1 MFCVFKLWVEKEIF
15 NIFTRSKQTIK
26 MRIIDLTI
34 PKLGESV
41 SEVTLSRYTK
51 QVGDWINDDDV
62 IAEVS
67 TDKVDSDV
75 PASCSGKLVE
85 LLFEEGDVIQIGEVF
100 ARIQLD
106 AEQNIQD
113 KIESKVEESI
123 ANKISAEITTPNS
136 DKFLSPLVKRIIKE
150 ENLNLDEV
158 LKLSG
163 SGYNGRIC
171 KNDVLNYINQKS
183 FNTTSVQSVV
193 DPVVRSTSINGNSE
207 ILEMDKMRQLI
218 AKHMKKSKHT
228 SPHVTAYVEPDV
240 TNFVKWRD
248 ANKVEFEK
256 KYNQKLT
263 YTPMIVDCVVRAIK
277 DFPMINVS
285 VDETETK
292 IIKHNDIN
300 IGIATA
306 LPNNNLIV
314 PVIKQANLLN
324 LQGLAN
330 GVNSLVDKAR
340 TNKLSPDDISGG
352 TFTIS
357 NVGTFGNLMGT
368 PIINQPEVAIL
379 ATGVIKKKPAVLE
392 TEYGDLVVV
401 RQFMYL
407 SLSFDHRVVDGS
419 LGGVFLKRI
428 LDYIENWDV
437 NQAI

>member
-1 MFCVFKLWVEKEIF
+1 MKKIE
-15 NIFTRSKQTIK
+15 
-26 MRIIDLTI
+26 LTI

-41 SEVTLSRYTK
+41 TEVTLSRWVKKIGESVNVDET
-51 QVGDWINDDDV
+51 

-67 TDKVDSDV
+67 TDKVDSEV
-75 PASCSGKLVE
+75 PSQATGKLVE
-85 LLFEEGDVIQIGEVF
+85 LRFEEGDTIAIGEVF
-100 ARIQLD
+100 AVLELSD
-106 AEQNIQD
+106 EN
-113 KIESKVEESI
+113 
-123 ANKISAEITTPNS
+123 EITVVDEVNNTSAHNTEAIPTKVKT
-136 DKFLSPLVKRIIKE
+136 DKFLSPLVRKIIAE
-150 ENLNLDEV
+150 ENLSIDEV
-158 LKLSG
+158 LKIDG
-163 SGYNGRIC
+163 SGHNGRIS
-171 KNDVLNYINQKS
+171 KNDVLNYIESSHSAQS
-183 FNTTSVQSVV
+183 AEQPQVISSSSVKGS
-193 DPVVRSTSINGNSE
+193 SE
-207 ILEMDKMRQLI
+207 IIEMDKMRQLI
-218 AKHMKKSKHT
+218 SKHMKKSKQT

-240 TNFVKWRD
+240 TNFVKWRE
-248 ANKVEFEK
+248 ANKSAFEA

-292 IIKHNDIN
+292 IIKHHDIN

-314 PVIKQANLLN
+314 PVIKTANTLN
-324 LQGLAN
+324 LEGLAK
-330 GVNSLVDKAR
+330 GVNGLVDKAR

-392 TEYGDLVVV
+392 TEYGDIVVV

-428 LDYIENWDV
+428 SDYIENWDV

>member
-1 MFCVFKLWVEKEIF
+1 MKRIEI
-15 NIFTRSKQTIK
+15 
-26 MRIIDLTI
+26 TI

-41 SEVTLSRYTK
+41 ESVQLIRYTK
-51 QVGDWINDDDV
+51 NIGDFIKEDEI

-75 PASCSGKLVE
+75 ASIVTGKIIEFRFKEGDNVKIGEIIAIVEPSEVE
-85 LLFEEGDVIQIGEVF
+85 LISDKI
-100 ARIQLD
+100 
-106 AEQNIQD
+106 EQNIVENYSQN
-113 KIESKVEESI
+113 ITQTESS
-123 ANKISAEITTPNS
+123 NS
-136 DKFLSPLVKRIIKE
+136 FKSDQFLSPLAKNIIQK
-150 ENLNLDEV
+150 ENLTSEEINQI
-158 LKLSG
+158 KG
-163 SGYNGRIC
+163 SGKDGRIS
-171 KNDVLNYINQKS
+171 KNDILNYIDNKS
-183 FNTTSVQSVV
+183 IINFNSSNTLTENNVV
-193 DPVVRSTSINGNSE
+193 SSSSFSGKNE
-207 ILEMDKMRQLI
+207 IIEMDKMRQLI
-218 AKHMKKSKHT
+218 SKHMKKSKQT

-240 TNFVKWRD
+240 TNLVKWRED
-248 ANKVEFEK
+248 NKVQFEA

-263 YTPMIVDCVVRAIK
+263 YTPMIVDCVIRAIK

-292 IIKHNDIN
+292 IIKHHDIN

-314 PVIKQANLLN
+314 PVIHQANELN
-324 LQGLAN
+324 LEGLAKN
-330 GVNSLVDKAR
+330 VNIIVDKAR
-340 TNKLSPDDISGG
+340 NNKLLPDDVSGG

-392 TEYGDLVVV
+392 TEFGDIIVA

-428 LDYIENWDV
+428 SDYMENWDI
-437 NQAI
+437 NTQI

>member
-1 MFCVFKLWVEKEIF
+1 M
-15 NIFTRSKQTIK
+15 NIIE
-26 MRIIDLTI
+26 LTI

-41 SEVTLSRYTK
+41 SEVTLSKWLK
-51 QVGDWINDDDV
+51 QVGDTIQLDET

-67 TDKVDSDV
+67 TDKVDSEV
-75 PASCSGKLVE
+75 PSTHAGIIKE
-85 LLFEEGDVIQIGEVF
+85 LKFEEGDTIAIGDVF
-100 ARIQLD
+100 AV
-106 AEQNIQD
+106 
-113 KIESKVEESI
+113 IE
-123 ANKISAEITTPNS
+123 ISNS
-136 DKFLSPLVKRIIKE
+136 DVTNPIKEEVVVDNSNTEINKKETSTKIDQFLSPLVKRIIKE

-158 LKLSG
+158 LKIKG
-163 SGYNGRIC
+163 SGYNGRIS
-171 KNDVLNYINQKS
+171 KNDVLNFIN
-183 FNTTSVQSVV
+183 NTSEQTSN
-193 DPVVRSTSINGNSE
+193 DNPVISSASLNGNSE
-207 ILEMDKMRQLI
+207 IIEMDKMRLLI
-218 AKHMKKSKHT
+218 AKHMKNSKKT

-240 TNFVKWRD
+240 TNLVKWRE
-248 ANKVEFEK
+248 ANKDKFEA

-263 YTPMIVDCVVRAIK
+263 FTPILVDCVVRAIK
-277 DFPMINVS
+277 DFPLINVS

-314 PVIKQANLLN
+314 PVIKNANTLN
-324 LQGLAN
+324 LEGLAK
-330 GVNSLVDKAR
+330 GVNTIVDKAR
-340 TNKLSPDDISGG
+340 NNKLSPDDITGG

-357 NVGTFGNLMGT
+357 NVGVFGNLMGT

-392 TEYGDLVVV
+392 TEYGDIVVV

-428 LDYIENWDV
+428 SDYMENWDI
-437 NQAI
+437 NQSI

>member
-1 MFCVFKLWVEKEIF
+1 M
-15 NIFTRSKQTIK
+15 NIIE
-26 MRIIDLTI
+26 LTI

-41 SEVTLSRYTK
+41 SEVTLSKWLK
-51 QVGDWINDDDV
+51 QVGDTIQLDET

-67 TDKVDSDV
+67 TDKVDSEV
-75 PASCSGKLVE
+75 PSTHAGIIKE
-85 LLFEEGDVIQIGEVF
+85 LKFEEGDTIAIGDVF
-100 ARIQLD
+100 AVIEISNSD
-106 AEQNIQD
+106 VTNPIKEEVVVNNSITEIN
-113 KIESKVEESI
+113 KIETSTK
-123 ANKISAEITTPNS
+123 T
-136 DKFLSPLVKRIIKE
+136 DQFLSPLVKRIIKE

-158 LKLSG
+158 LKIKG
-163 SGYNGRIC
+163 SGYNGRIS
-171 KNDVLNYINQKS
+171 KNDVLNFINQ
-183 FNTTSVQSVV
+183 TSNQTSN
-193 DPVVRSTSINGNSE
+193 DNPVISSASLNGNSE
-207 ILEMDKMRQLI
+207 IIEMDKMRLLI
-218 AKHMKKSKHT
+218 AKHMKNSKKT

-240 TNFVKWRD
+240 TNLVKWRE
-248 ANKVEFEK
+248 ANKDKFEA

-263 YTPMIVDCVVRAIK
+263 FTPILVDCVVRAIK
-277 DFPMINVS
+277 DFPLINVS

-314 PVIKQANLLN
+314 PVIKNANTLN
-324 LQGLAN
+324 LEGLAK
-330 GVNSLVDKAR
+330 GVNTIVDKAR
-340 TNKLSPDDISGG
+340 NNKLSPDDITGG

-357 NVGTFGNLMGT
+357 NVGVFGNLMGT

-392 TEYGDLVVV
+392 TEYGDIVVV

-428 LDYIENWDV
+428 SDYMENWDI
-437 NQAI
+437 NQSI

>member
-1 MFCVFKLWVEKEIF
+1 M
-15 NIFTRSKQTIK
+15 NIIE
-26 MRIIDLTI
+26 LTI

-41 SEVTLSRYTK
+41 SEVTLSKWLK
-51 QVGDWINDDDV
+51 QVGDFVNLDEI

-75 PASCSGKLVE
+75 PSTHAGKLIE
-85 LLFEEGDVIQIGEVF
+85 LKYEEGDTITIGEVF
-100 ARIQLD
+100 AVIDISDSNSTNQIKEDVLVDTPVSDIQVT
-106 AEQNIQD
+106 
-113 KIESKVEESI
+113 S
-123 ANKISAEITTPNS
+123 TPVKT

-158 LKLSG
+158 LQIQG
-163 SGYNGRIC
+163 SGHNGRIS
-171 KNDVLNYINQKS
+171 KNDVLNYISNPSKS
-183 FNTTSVQSVV
+183 NVAHQQVIASS
-193 DPVVRSTSINGNSE
+193 SLGGNSE
-207 ILEMDKMRQLI
+207 IIEMDKMRLMI
-218 AKHMKKSKHT
+218 AKHMKNSKQT

-240 TNFVKWRD
+240 TNLVKWRE
-248 ANKVEFEK
+248 ANKDKFEA
-256 KYNQKLT
+256 KYKQKLT
-263 YTPMIVDCVVRAIK
+263 FTPILVDCVVRAIK

-285 VDETETK
+285 VDDTETK

-314 PVIKQANLLN
+314 PVIKNANQLN
-324 LQGLAN
+324 LEGLAK
-330 GVNSLVDKAR
+330 GVNTIVDKAR

-357 NVGTFGNLMGT
+357 NVGVFGNLMGT

-392 TEYGDLVVV
+392 TEYGDIVVV

-419 LGGVFLKRI
+419 LGGVFLKRVS
-428 LDYIENWDV
+428 DYMENWDI
-437 NQAI
+437 NQSI

>member
-1 MFCVFKLWVEKEIF
+1 M
-15 NIFTRSKQTIK
+15 
-26 MRIIDLTI
+26 I

-41 SEVTLSRYTK
+41 TEVTLSRWNK
-51 QVGDWINDDDV
+51 NIGDLVYLDET

-67 TDKVDSDV
+67 TDKVDSEV
-75 PASCSGKLVE
+75 PSTHTGKIVE
-85 LLFEEGDVIQIGEVF
+85 LRFNEGDIIQIGEVF
-100 ARIQLD
+100 AVIECDDSVNDKEDPLSKEEDSLFVEQLD
-106 AEQNIQD
+106 VDI
-113 KIESKVEESI
+113 KIR
-123 ANKISAEITTPNS
+123 S
-136 DKFLSPLVKRIIKE
+136 DKFLSPLVKQIIKK
-150 ENLNLDEV
+150 ENLNTNDILNIN
-158 LKLSG
+158 G
-163 SGYNGRIC
+163 SGNNGRIS
-171 KNDVLNYINQKS
+171 KNDVLDYLKMKEQKIDKS
-183 FNTTSVQSVV
+183 ISVDKIDIIS
-193 DPVVRSTSINGNSE
+193 SSNALNGNQE
-207 ILEMDKMRQLI
+207 IIEMDKMRQLI
-218 AKHMKKSKHT
+218 SKHMKKSKQT

-240 TNFVKWRD
+240 TNFVKWREE
-248 ANKVEFEK
+248 NKSKFK
-256 KYNQKLT
+256 TKYNQKLT

-314 PVIKQANLLN
+314 PVIKCANQLN
-324 LQGLAN
+324 LEGLTKS
-330 GVNSLVDKAR
+330 VNTIVDKAR
-340 TNKLSPDDISGG
+340 KNQLYPDDITGG

-428 LDYIENWDV
+428 SDYIENWDI
-437 NQAI
+437 NQTI

>member
-1 MFCVFKLWVEKEIF
+1 MK
-15 NIFTRSKQTIK
+15 NIE
-26 MRIIDLTI
+26 LTI

-41 SEVTLSRYTK
+41 ESVQLVRFTK
-51 QVGDWINDDDV
+51 NVGDFIQEDEV

-75 PASCSGKLVE
+75 PSTTAGKIIE
-85 LLFEEGDVIQIGEVF
+85 FRFNEGDEIKIGEVF
-100 ARIQLD
+100 AIIEPSENQQQS
-106 AEQNIQD
+106 AQKNISSEE
-113 KIESKVEESI
+113 KKVEI
-123 ANKISAEITTPNS
+123 ITTSQTTNS
-136 DKFLSPLVKRIIKE
+136 IDTNQFLSPLVKSIIQK
-150 ENLNLDEV
+150 ENLQSADILQI
-158 LKLSG
+158 KG
-163 SGYNGRIC
+163 SGRDGRIS
-171 KNDVLNYINQKS
+171 KNDVLNYIENKS
-183 FNTTSVQSVV
+183 FISNDSSNTLGENNVISSSSFGAK
-193 DPVVRSTSINGNSE
+193 DE
-207 ILEMDKMRQLI
+207 IIEMDKMRQMI
-218 AKHMKKSKHT
+218 SKHMKKSKQT

-240 TNFVKWRD
+240 TNFVKWREE
-248 ANKVEFEK
+248 NKVAFQA

-263 YTPMIVDCVVRAIK
+263 FTPLIVDCVVRAIK

-292 IIKHNDIN
+292 IIKHNEIN

-314 PVIKQANLLN
+314 PVIHQANELN
-324 LQGLAN
+324 LEGLARK
-330 GVNSLVDKAR
+330 VNSIVEKAR
-340 TNKLSPDDISGG
+340 TNKLSPDDVRGG

-392 TEYGDLVVV
+392 TEFGDIIVA

-407 SLSFDHRVVDGS
+407 SLSFDHRVIDGS

-428 LDYIENWDV
+428 SDYMENWDI
-437 NQAI
+437 NTQI

>member
-1 MFCVFKLWVEKEIF
+1 MKRIEI
-15 NIFTRSKQTIK
+15 
-26 MRIIDLTI
+26 TI

-41 SEVTLSRYTK
+41 ESVQLIRYTK
-51 QVGDWINDDDV
+51 NIGDFIKEYEI

-75 PASCSGKLVE
+75 ASIVTGKIIEFRFKEGDNVKIGEIIAIVEPSEVE
-85 LLFEEGDVIQIGEVF
+85 LISDKI
-100 ARIQLD
+100 
-106 AEQNIQD
+106 EQNIVENYSQN
-113 KIESKVEESI
+113 ITQTESS
-123 ANKISAEITTPNS
+123 NS
-136 DKFLSPLVKRIIKE
+136 FKSDQFLSPLVKNIIQK
-150 ENLNLDEV
+150 ENLTSEEINQI
-158 LKLSG
+158 KG
-163 SGYNGRIC
+163 SGKDGRIS
-171 KNDVLNYINQKS
+171 KNDILNYIDNKS
-183 FNTTSVQSVV
+183 IINFNSSNTLTENNVV
-193 DPVVRSTSINGNSE
+193 SSSSFSGKNE
-207 ILEMDKMRQLI
+207 IIEMDKMRQLI
-218 AKHMKKSKHT
+218 SKHMKKSKQT

-240 TNFVKWRD
+240 TNLVKWRED
-248 ANKVEFEK
+248 NKVQFEA

-263 YTPMIVDCVVRAIK
+263 YTPMIVDCVIRAIK

-292 IIKHNDIN
+292 IIKHHDIN

-314 PVIKQANLLN
+314 PVIHQANELN
-324 LQGLAN
+324 LEGLAKN
-330 GVNSLVDKAR
+330 VNIIVDKAR
-340 TNKLSPDDISGG
+340 NNKLLPDDVSGG

-392 TEYGDLVVV
+392 TEFGDIIVA

-428 LDYIENWDV
+428 SDYMENWDI
-437 NQAI
+437 NTQI

>member
-1 MFCVFKLWVEKEIF
+1 M
-15 NIFTRSKQTIK
+15 NIIE
-26 MRIIDLTI
+26 LTI

-41 SEVTLSRYTK
+41 SEVTLSKWLK
-51 QVGDWINDDDV
+51 QVGDFVNLDEI

-75 PASCSGKLVE
+75 PSTHAGKLIE
-85 LLFEEGDVIQIGEVF
+85 LKYEEGDTITIGEVF
-100 ARIQLD
+100 AVIDISDSNSTNQIKEDVLVDTPVSDIQVT
-106 AEQNIQD
+106 
-113 KIESKVEESI
+113 S
-123 ANKISAEITTPNS
+123 TPVKT

-158 LKLSG
+158 LQIQG
-163 SGYNGRIC
+163 SGHNGRIS
-171 KNDVLNYINQKS
+171 KNDVLNYISNPSKS
-183 FNTTSVQSVV
+183 NVAHQQVIASS
-193 DPVVRSTSINGNSE
+193 SLGGNSE
-207 ILEMDKMRQLI
+207 IIEMDKMRLMI
-218 AKHMKKSKHT
+218 AKHMKNSKQT

-240 TNFVKWRD
+240 TNLVKWRE
-248 ANKVEFEK
+248 ANKDKFEA
-256 KYNQKLT
+256 KYKQKLT
-263 YTPMIVDCVVRAIK
+263 FTPILVDCVVRAIK

-285 VDETETK
+285 VDDTETK

-314 PVIKQANLLN
+314 PVIKNANTLN
-324 LQGLAN
+324 LEGLAK
-330 GVNSLVDKAR
+330 GVNTIVDKAR

-357 NVGTFGNLMGT
+357 NVGVFGNLMGT

-392 TEYGDLVVV
+392 TEYGDIVVV

-419 LGGVFLKRI
+419 LGGVFLKRVS
-428 LDYIENWDV
+428 DYMENWDI
-437 NQAI
+437 NQSI

>member
-1 MFCVFKLWVEKEIF
+1 M
-15 NIFTRSKQTIK
+15 NIIE
-26 MRIIDLTI
+26 LTI

-41 SEVTLSRYTK
+41 SEVTLSKWLK
-51 QVGDWINDDDV
+51 QVGDFVNLDEI

-75 PASCSGKLVE
+75 PSTHAGKLIE
-85 LLFEEGDVIQIGEVF
+85 LKYEEGDTIAIGEVF
-100 ARIQLD
+100 AVIDISDSNSTNQIKEDVLVDIPVSDIQVT
-106 AEQNIQD
+106 
-113 KIESKVEESI
+113 S
-123 ANKISAEITTPNS
+123 TPVKT

-158 LKLSG
+158 LQIQG
-163 SGYNGRIC
+163 SGHNGRIS
-171 KNDVLNYINQKS
+171 KNDVLNYISNPSKS
-183 FNTTSVQSVV
+183 NVAHQQVIASS
-193 DPVVRSTSINGNSE
+193 SLGGNSE
-207 ILEMDKMRQLI
+207 IIEMDKMRLMI
-218 AKHMKKSKHT
+218 AKHMKNSKQT

-240 TNFVKWRD
+240 TNLVKWRE
-248 ANKVEFEK
+248 ANKDKFEA
-256 KYNQKLT
+256 KYKQKLT
-263 YTPMIVDCVVRAIK
+263 FTPILVDCVVRAIK

-285 VDETETK
+285 VDDTETK

-314 PVIKQANLLN
+314 PVIKNANTLN
-324 LQGLAN
+324 LEGLAK
-330 GVNSLVDKAR
+330 GVNTIVDKAR

-357 NVGTFGNLMGT
+357 NVGVFGNLMGT

-392 TEYGDLVVV
+392 TEYGDIVVV

-428 LDYIENWDV
+428 SDYMENWDI
-437 NQAI
+437 NQSI